1 MEVFINKELK
11 RLVRLV
17 TKKGGKVYAVKDFAL
32 SEVLK
37 RFGFDSLASNLEV
50 EIYGISHDDFKK
62 ILISLGGQKHGDG
75 SFYFAGADI
84 RIPTTPIEIS
94 AREKS
99 LILDS
104 FFLDLSNGE
113 VIDLFEGLIDIQQG
127 FIRYVDPDIFMK
139 DTFNFFRAIQLAS
152 QLGFEIDKDILDL
165 DWGFSLAKI
174 KKEFLFL
181 YWKDMLLNSSRPSI
195 GMEYLYS
202 TGLLKRLHLE
212 IHDLVGVGQNPDWH
226 QEGDAWAHTKLVVD
240 AGARICRAHNLDE
253 ESALVLMLSCLCH
266 DLGKPIVTK
275 VVNGRISA
283 KGHDQHG
290 RLPTV
295 KFLKTLGINGALAKK
310 VSVLVSEHM
319 FTHNSS
325 FTKESVIA
333 LSRRIR
339 PASIRDLVYLA
350 EADCMGMINCQKDN
364 NARYDLLGLAKEL
377 GLD

>member
-1 MEVFINKELK
+1 
-11 RLVRLV
+11 
-17 TKKGGKVYAVKDFAL
+17 
-32 SEVLK
+32 
-37 RFGFDSLASNLEV
+37 
-50 EIYGISHDDFKK
+50 
-62 ILISLGGQKHGDG
+62 
-75 SFYFAGADI
+75 
-84 RIPTTPIEIS
+84 
-94 AREKS
+94 
-99 LILDS
+99 
-104 FFLDLSNGE
+104 
-113 VIDLFEGLIDIQQG
+113 
-127 FIRYVDPDIFMK
+127 
-139 DTFNFFRAIQLAS
+139 
-152 QLGFEIDKDILDL
+152 
-165 DWGFSLAKI
+165 
-174 KKEFLFL
+174 
-181 YWKDMLLNSSRPSI
+181 
-195 GMEYLYS
+195 
-202 TGLLKRLHLE
+202 
-212 IHDLVGVGQNPDWH
+212 
-226 QEGDAWAHTKLVVD
+226 
-240 AGARICRAHNLDE
+240 
-253 ESALVLMLSCLCH
+253 
-266 DLGKPIVTK
+266 VTK